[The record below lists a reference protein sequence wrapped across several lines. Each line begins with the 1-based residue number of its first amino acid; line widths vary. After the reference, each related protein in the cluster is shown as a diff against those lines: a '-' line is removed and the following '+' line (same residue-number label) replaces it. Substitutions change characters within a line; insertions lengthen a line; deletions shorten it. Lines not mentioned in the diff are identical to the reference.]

1 MKKLVL
7 IVSFLSIFCLTGC
20 DMFRKLAGRPTS
32 ADIEV
37 MKTEILAREAAYQ
50 VRIDSLEREK
60 KILADSL
67 ATIDSLKQL
76 GGTILNSAAQGGL
89 FTTKL
94 ESRYYII
101 VGAFHNRVN
110 AERLYATIQK
120 EGYTPVIISFRN
132 GYNAVGVSPANKIKE
147 AFQNLL
153 VVREEKFCP
162 KDAWILVNE

>member
-1 MKKLVL
+1 V
-7 IVSFLSIFCLTGC
+7 TGVQDVC
-20 DMFRKLAGRPTS
+20 SSDL
-32 ADIEV
+32 
-37 MKTEILAREAAYQ
+37 
-50 VRIDSLEREK
+50 
-60 KILADSL
+60 
-67 ATIDSLKQL
+67 DSLKQL